1 MYDARQLNNVL
12 PDQFINSPTQG
23 FMRSSKLEQKVCC
36 LFLELEFY
44 FETPSKKTF
53 LDKPLKKK

>member
-23 FMRSSKLEQKVCC
+23 FMRSSKLDQG
-36 LFLELEFY
+36 LGSFLELELHFK
-44 FETPSKKTF
+44 TPFKKNF